1 MNTAAKAEKTD
12 WFQRLH
18 EQALEA
24 VDRGWNIIP
33 ISVSSKKPLIKWI
46 EYQTR
51 AITIDEVEDW
61 FENGVPT
68 ESGHRVTPFNIGLV
82 TGSISGVVV
91 LDCDN
96 EEALAYAAKARMN
109 TPLGVQTTR
118 GRHFYFAHPGRG
130 ARFANKVGGSARD
143 WPDINGLDFR
153 GDGGY
158 VLMPPSVK
166 MKDGE
171 IIHEYSWDFGIGID
185 LDDLPDFPW
194 QGKPTEA
201 SSEQPFSFDTLNL
214 EGVRVFNPDEST
226 SIYDQTKIRVALLG
240 RKLMDGDGRNQ
251 WLLRFAGQKVRKGVM
266 VDDLVTV
273 CRAYMD
279 EFFGDHLPDAE
290 FDTVLRSACDMDRR
304 NYPSDYDG
312 RGERIKEAPKQE
324 KIALG
329 RLRPVYSGDI
339 QRLLDTLGETTYWAD
354 PLIPAGTIT
363 QVVGYNGHGK
373 SYFLAA
379 LLTSMASGLSAFG
392 PYETPKPGKV
402 LYLDYDNPARTV
414 LHRLAGFNKMFGDT
428 GEHFALWTPTLIRPE
443 DGGQMNLA
451 TEEGFAMLGEWCS
464 ALKPDVVVV
473 DTVRNAFGGMDEA
486 SPQEWFKV
494 NHVAKTIRNEFGSS
508 VVLVHHRNKPGE
520 GGLGREAGS
529 TAQLTDIDT
538 QVMVTQVFREKNEA
552 RSKAGLIDSDLQVW
566 DAAGRDWSPH
576 AYLEQKLEPD
586 SRLKMVSQIGFGKV
600 RQQTEMHQTH
610 YIGWAERL
618 MDGSQYVVST
628 VSPKQKATHFAGT
641 GMSAEDIARKLSLP
655 LHEVR
660 RWVP

>member
-1 MNTAAKAEKTD
+1 MESQTSKSSD
-12 WFQRLH
+12 WFKRLR

-33 ISVSSKKPLIKWI
+33 ISVASKKPLIKWM

-51 AITIDEVEDW
+51 SITVDEVEDW

-68 ESGHRVTPFNIGLV
+68 EAGHRVTPFNIGLV

-96 EEALAYAAKARMN
+96 EEALAYATKAKM
-109 TPLGVQTTR
+109 TSPVSVSTTR
-118 GRHFYFAHPGRG
+118 GKHFYFAHPGRG
-130 ARFANKVGGSARD
+130 LRFANKVGGTARD
-143 WPDINGLDFR
+143 WPDVNGLDFR

-158 VLMPPSVK
+158 VLMPPSIK
-166 MKDGE
+166 LKDGE
-171 IIHEYSWDFGIGID
+171 VVHEYAWEVGYGID
-185 LDDLPDFPW
+185 LDDISDFPW
-194 QGKPTEA
+194 QGRPSEA
-201 SSEQPFSFDTLNL
+201 TAEQGFSFEALNL
-214 EGVRVFNPDEST
+214 EGVRAHNPDEST

-240 RKLMDGDGRNQ
+240 RKLADGDGRNQ

-266 VDDLVTV
+266 GDDLVTV
-273 CRAYMD
+273 CHAYMD
-279 EFFGDHLPDAE
+279 EFFSDALPDGE
-290 FDTVLRSACDMDRR
+290 FATVLRSACDMDRR
-304 NYPSDYDG
+304 NYPDDYDAQ
-312 RGERIKEAPKQE
+312 GERKQEAPKQQQV
-324 KIALG
+324 ALG
-329 RLRPVYSGDI
+329 RLRPVFSGDV

-379 LLTSMASGLSAFG
+379 LLTSMAAGRGAFG
-392 PYETPKPGKV
+392 PYDTPKPGKV

-451 TEEGFAMLGEWCS
+451 TEEGFKLLGEWCS
-464 ALKPDVVVV
+464 VLKPDIVVV

-520 GGLGREAGS
+520 NGLGREAGS

-552 RSKAGLIDSDLQVW
+552 KTKAGLLDNELAVW
-566 DAAGRDWSPH
+566 DSAGREWSPFG
-576 AYLEQKLEPD
+576 YLEQRLEAD
-586 SRLKMVSQIGFGKV
+586 SRLKMVSQISFGKV

-610 YIGWAERL
+610 YVGWAERL

-628 VSPKQKATHFAGT
+628 ISPKQKATHFAAM
-641 GMSAEDIARKLSLP
+641 GMSAEDISRKLSLP

-660 RWVP
+660 RWV